1 LPASPF
7 IASNAAPWEDADALL
22 ASIFSSTI
30 IMVIPRETEK
40 KSEVEKKL
48 AFGIGFSFFYG
59 KRKRPRS
66 KKI

>member
-1 LPASPF
+1 LVVSLPASPF

-48 AFGIGFSFFYG
+48 RHLGSVFHFFICV
-59 KRKRPRS
+59 K
-66 KKI
+66 